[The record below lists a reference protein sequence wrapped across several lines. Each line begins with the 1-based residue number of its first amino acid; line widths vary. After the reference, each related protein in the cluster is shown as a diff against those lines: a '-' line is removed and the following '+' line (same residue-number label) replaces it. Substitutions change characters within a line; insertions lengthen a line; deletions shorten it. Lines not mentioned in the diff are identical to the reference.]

1 MRDFKSRLREV
12 VQRESLKKP
21 ATSGARELT
30 HAAEIGGGPP
40 DAAATAERLGG
51 NVHTVSGSSCVV
63 VDHLYDATMSHG
75 RHRVESYATD
85 SSWPISLFD
94 SRLNGLADW
103 ASRVVFFD
111 IETTGLSGGAGMLA
125 FLAGCGWFEDGSFR
139 VRQFFLNGPGGEHA
153 MLDALTRVFD
163 EASLLVTF
171 NGRTFD
177 VPVMDMRWAFHR
189 RDTPTGDLPHFDLLH
204 PARKLWARRQSED
217 GCNLTSLERSILGFH
232 RVNDVGGFDIPVRYF
247 QFLRSGNTGYV
258 DGVLEHNRHDI
269 MSTAAVMSR
278 AMQIAAGDPEDC
290 QEACEQLALG
300 HLAEQRGES
309 VRAMRAYELASAS
322 DDEEI
327 RTRALERMA
336 VLLRRAS
343 RYRDAA
349 DAWTRVIDLSESRR
363 RPLTRLE
370 RRAAEALAI
379 HHEHRAKNLKTAKR
393 YAEVIRETT
402 STREAEAVE
411 HRLSRLER
419 KLRVA
424 LLDEQLRPLSLFPEL
439 SEI

>member
-12 VQRESLKKP
+12 VQRESLKRP
-21 ATSGARELT
+21 QAAGRELT
-30 HAAEIGGGPP
+30 YAAELGGAPP
-40 DAAATAERLGG
+40 DAATTAERLGG

-63 VDHLYDATMSHG
+63 VDRVFDATMSHG
-75 RHRVESYATD
+75 RHRVESYAIDPT
-85 SSWPISLFD
+85 WPVSIFD
-94 SRLNGLADW
+94 SRLNGLTEW

-153 MLDALTRVFD
+153 MLDALTRMFD
-163 EASLLVTF
+163 DASLLVTF

-204 PARKLWARRQSED
+204 PARRLWARRADAES
-217 GCNLTSLERSILGFH
+217 CNLTSLERSILGFH
-232 RVNDVGGFDIPVRYF
+232 RFNDVGGFDIPVRYF
-247 QFLRSGNTGYV
+247 QFLRTGDTTLV

-269 MSTAAVMSR
+269 MSTAAVMAR
-278 AMQIAAGDPEDC
+278 AMRIAAGDPEEC
-290 QEACEQLALG
+290 REACEQLALG

-322 DDEEI
+322 DDDEI

-349 DAWTRVIDLSESRR
+349 DAWSRVIDLSESRR

-393 YAEVIRETT
+393 YAEAIRETT
-402 STREAEAVE
+402 SARETEAIE
-411 HRLSRLER
+411 HRLMRLER
-419 KLRVA
+419 KLQIA
-424 LLDEQLRPLSLFPEL
+424 LLDEQARPLSLFPD
-439 SEI
+439 S

>member
-1 MRDFKSRLREV
+1 
-12 VQRESLKKP
+12 
-21 ATSGARELT
+21 
-30 HAAEIGGGPP
+30 
-40 DAAATAERLGG
+40 
-51 NVHTVSGSSCVV
+51 
-63 VDHLYDATMSHG
+63 
-75 RHRVESYATD
+75 
-85 SSWPISLFD
+85 
-94 SRLNGLADW
+94 
-103 ASRVVFFD
+103 VVFFD

-204 PARKLWARRQSED
+204 PARRLWARRADAES
-217 GCNLTSLERSILGFH
+217 CNLTSLERSILGFH

-278 AMQIAAGDPEDC
+278 AMQIAGGEPEDC
-290 QEACEQLALG
+290 REACEQLALG
-300 HLAEQRGES
+300 QLAEQRGES

-322 DDEEI
+322 DDDEI

-343 RYRDAA
+343 RFGDAA
-349 DAWTRVIDLSESRR
+349 QAWSRVVDLSESGR

-393 YAEVIRETT
+393 YAEAIRETT

-419 KLRVA
+419 KLQVA
-424 LLDEQLRPLSLFPEL
+424 LLDEQSRPLSLFPEP
-439 SEI
+439 

>member
-12 VQRESLKKP
+12 VQRESLKRP
-21 ATSGARELT
+21 QAGAGARDLT
-30 HAAEIGGGPP
+30 YAAELGGAAP
-40 DAAATAERLGG
+40 DPAVTAERLGG
-51 NVHTVSGSSCVV
+51 SVHTVSGSSCVV
-63 VDHLYDATMSHG
+63 VDRVYDATMSHG
-75 RHRVESYATD
+75 RHRVESYAID
-85 SSWPISLFD
+85 SAWPIALFD
-94 SRLNGLADW
+94 SRLNNLSEW

-125 FLAGCGWFEDGSFR
+125 FLAGCGWFEDGNFR

-189 RDTPTGDLPHFDLLH
+189 RDTPTGDVPHFDLLH
-204 PARKLWARRQSED
+204 PARRLWARRADAES
-217 GCNLTSLERSILGFH
+217 CNLTSLERSILGFH
-232 RVNDVGGFDIPVRYF
+232 RFNDVGGFDIPVRYF

-290 QEACEQLALG
+290 REACEQLALG
-300 HLAEQRGES
+300 QLAEQRGES

-322 DDEEI
+322 DDAEI

-343 RYRDAA
+343 RFGDAA
-349 DAWTRVIDLSESRR
+349 HAWSRVVDLSDSRR

-379 HHEHRAKNLKTAKR
+379 HHEHRAKNLKTAKQ
-393 YAEVIRETT
+393 YAEAIRETT
-402 STREAEAVE
+402 SAREAEAVE
-411 HRLSRLER
+411 HRLNRLER
-419 KLRVA
+419 KLQVA
-424 LLDEQLRPLSLFPEL
+424 LLDEQSRPLSLFPD
-439 SEI
+439 